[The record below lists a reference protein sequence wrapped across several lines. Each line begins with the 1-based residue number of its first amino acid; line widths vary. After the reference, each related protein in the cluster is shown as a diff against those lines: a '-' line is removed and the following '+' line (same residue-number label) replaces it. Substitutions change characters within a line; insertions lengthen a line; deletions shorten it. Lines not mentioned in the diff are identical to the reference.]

1 MTDHTHSTA
10 IKVDV
15 YPDEFRPIMKA
26 LRFAL
31 SSNEF
36 TEYVLDN
43 DKTQVELLEFFLDD
57 FTTVALNEAV

>member
-1 MTDHTHSTA
+1 MTDTIA

-15 YPDEFRPIMKA
+15 FPDEFRPIMKA

-36 TEYVLDN
+36 VEYVLDN
-43 DKTQVELLEFFLDD
+43 DKSKVELLEFFLDD
-57 FTTVALNEAV
+57 FSTVALNEAL

>member
-15 YPDEFRPIMKA
+15 YPDEFLTIMKA

-57 FTTVALNEAV
+57 FTTVALNEAI